1 MKFLNRVL
9 ATVTGIFV
17 FLFICIFL
25 LFIVGYFVSKMGADD
40 TKIAENSL
48 LELRL
53 NFPIHDNAGTV
64 KFKDFPFLDEDKKDG
79 LFDLVN
85 AIDYA
90 STDDNIKG
98 ITIEPKFFHAGMTQ
112 TKTFRDA
119 LIRFKESGKFV
130 TAYADI
136 YTQLGYYLSSVADTI
151 YINPVGDLDFR
162 GLATELLYM
171 KDIQEK
177 TGVKMEVI
185 RLGKYKS
192 AVEPFLDN
200 EMSEANR
207 EQISSYLNSIWS
219 NLRSEI
225 GESRNLDTEYLNE
238 VANDLLARTPER
250 AVEVGL
256 ADKTAYYSEYESAL
270 RKALGVKEEKDIER
284 INLVDY
290 TKKIGRQNAYKYNK
304 DKIAVIYAQGEIVY
318 GDGSVKKI
326 GPKEMNTAIIKAKN
340 DKAVKAIVLR
350 VNSPGGSALT
360 SELIW
365 KELEDAKKVKPVI
378 VSMGDFAASGGYYIA
393 AGADKIFA
401 EPTTITGSIG
411 VFGMLPNIKGLT
423 DKIGINAQQVTTND
437 NAIPYSV
444 FEEMTESQEGYIREK
459 ILEVYDTFKTR
470 VANGRGMTLDEVEE
484 IAQGRVW
491 TGEEA
496 LAIGLVDE
504 LGGLDAALK
513 YAAEQV
519 ELENYQIK
527 EYPEFEVDLQRI
539 LRNYG
544 ITQTAEDFMKE
555 TVGEDLFEILEEAKA
570 QTERKGVQLLFPYS
584 TKIQ

>member
-1 MKFLNRVL
+1 MKFLSRVL

-17 FLFICIFL
+17 FLFISFFL
-25 LFIVGYFVSKMGADD
+25 LFLIGKSLSKMGADD
-40 TKIAENSL
+40 TKIAENSI

-53 NFPIHDNAGTV
+53 NFPIQDNAGNV
-64 KFKDFPFLDEDKKDG
+64 KYKNFPFLDENKKNG

-98 ITIEPKFFHAGMTQ
+98 ITIEPKFLLAGITQ
-112 TKTFRDA
+112 TKTLREA
-119 LIRFKESGKFV
+119 LLRFKESGKFV

-136 YTQLGYYLSSVADTI
+136 YTQLDYYLSSVADTI

-200 EMSEANR
+200 EMSEENR

-219 NLRSEI
+219 NLRKEI
-225 GESRNLDTEYLNE
+225 GESRNIDMEYLDQI
-238 VANDLLARTPER
+238 ANDLLARTPER
-250 AVEVGL
+250 AIEVGL
-256 ADKTAYYSEYESAL
+256 ADKIAYYSEYEAAL
-270 RKALGVKEEKDIER
+270 RSALGVKEEKEIDR

-290 TKKIGRQNAYKYNK
+290 TVKIGRQNAYKYNK

-318 GDGSVKKI
+318 GDGGVKRI
-326 GPKEMNTAIIKAKN
+326 GPKEMNDAIIKAKN

-365 KELEDAKKVKPVI
+365 KELEEAKKVKPVV

-393 AGADKIFA
+393 AGGDKIFA
-401 EPTTITGSIG
+401 EPSTITGSIG
-411 VFGMLPNIKGLT
+411 VFGMLPNIKGLA
-423 DKIGINAQQVTTND
+423 DKIGINAQQVATND
-437 NAIPYSV
+437 NAVPFSL
-444 FEEMTESQEGYIREK
+444 FEEMTESQEEFIREG
-459 ILEVYDTFKTR
+459 ILDVYDLFKSR
-470 VANGRGMTLDEVEE
+470 VAEGRGMTLDEVEE

-504 LGGLDAALK
+504 LGGLDAALQ

-519 ELENYQIK
+519 NLEAYQIK
-527 EYPEFEVDLQRI
+527 EYPEFEVDLQRM
-539 LRNYG
+539 LRSYG
-544 ITQTAEDFMKE
+544 ITQTADDLVKE
-555 TVGEDLFEILEEAKA
+555 TVGEDLFNILEQAKE